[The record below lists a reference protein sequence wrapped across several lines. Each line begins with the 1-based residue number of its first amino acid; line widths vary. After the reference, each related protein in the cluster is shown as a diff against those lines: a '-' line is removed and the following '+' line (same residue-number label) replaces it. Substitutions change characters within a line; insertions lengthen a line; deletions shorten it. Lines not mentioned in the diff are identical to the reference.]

1 MEVDGI
7 MTIIAYKDGILQ
19 EIPSA
24 EESRYEI
31 IATIDRDH
39 RTMRIVIPANC
50 SMILRRT
57 VERQARSIAKSNF
70 CDLSIEDS
78 DKLPEIVHT
87 PTPSPAPALAEP
99 ELATEVIIEQE
110 VSESPEP
117 ITLTDVTKKSSGP
130 PEIPAPPEPAPPKI
144 VERKVEVPAPP
155 IPIKSKVIDYENRHL
170 EVPKEVE
177 PPPVAELQEKSRT
190 LSKAADILG
199 FEDGDFLAALFLWN
213 VLVNTI
219 KLDNVVK
226 LGNTITMG
234 WDDGG
239 ALEFIVEDNKALDNL
254 LILSVLGQKAVL
266 VKDLWKKAMNW
277 QKLIKG

>member
-1 MEVDGI
+1 MEVDCI
-7 MTIIAYKDGILQ
+7 MPIYAYKDGILQ
-19 EIPSA
+19 EIPHA

-31 IATIDRDH
+31 IANIDRDH
-39 RTMRIVIPANC
+39 RTMRIVIPSKC
-50 SMILRRT
+50 SIILRRT

-78 DKLPEIVHT
+78 DKIPEIV
-87 PTPSPAPALAEP
+87 PTSAPSPAPVEP
-99 ELATEVIIEQE
+99 EPITEVIIEQE
-110 VSESPEP
+110 IIEPPTP
-117 ITLTDVTKKSSGP
+117 ITPVAISHKSSEP
-130 PEIPAPPEPAPPKI
+130 PEIPAPPEPAPPEI
-144 VERKVEVPAPP
+144 VERRVDDSEPP
-155 IPIKSKVIDYENRHL
+155 TPLKHKDVDYVDRHL
-170 EVPKEVE
+170 EVPKETE
-177 PPPVAELQEKSRT
+177 PLPVTELSEKSRM

-199 FEDGDFLAALFLWN
+199 FEEGDFLAALFLWN

-239 ALEFIVEDNKALDNL
+239 ALEFIVEDNKELDNL

-266 VKDLWKKAMNW
+266 IKDIWKKAMKW
-277 QKLIKG
+277 QKLIKK